1 MDKTK
6 IEYRKLTDLVP
17 YENNPRNNDSAVDA
31 VAASIE
37 EFGFLQPIVID
48 KDDIIVAGH
57 TRHKAAEKLGL
68 KEVPTIKAEDL
79 TKEQIKAY
87 RLADNKTAELAD
99 WNFILLDSELKDL
112 GEIDMSEFGFN
123 LEEDEEYKEFV
134 EKFEPKK
141 TTDDCYTPPIVYDA
155 IADWVAK
162 EYKIKRE
169 NFVRP
174 FKPGGDFTKEKY
186 KKTDIVVD
194 NPPFSILAE
203 IIKWYDD
210 KNIKFFLFA
219 PTLTLFSS
227 SSSSCALPCGGK
239 ITYENG
245 AVVPTSFVTNLEN
258 NRIRVIPE
266 LYKIVEAANEE
277 NQKQYKKKLPKYKY
291 PNEVLTAAMCRY
303 MCEHDTALTIKR
315 EDSYHYRQLD
325 AQKEKDGSAIF
336 GSGYLLSE
344 KAAAEKAAAEKAAA
358 EKAAAEVWELSER
371 EKEIIRSLGQRH
383 GKR

>member
-1 MDKTK
+1 M
-6 IEYRKLTDLVP
+6 
-17 YENNPRNNDSAVDA
+17 
-31 VAASIE
+31 
-37 EFGFLQPIVID
+37 
-48 KDDIIVAGH
+48 
-57 TRHKAAEKLGL
+57 
-68 KEVPTIKAEDL
+68 
-79 TKEQIKAY
+79 
-87 RLADNKTAELAD
+87 
-99 WNFILLDSELKDL
+99 
-112 GEIDMSEFGFN
+112 
-123 LEEDEEYKEFV
+123 
-134 EKFEPKK
+134 
-141 TTDDCYTPPIVYDA
+141 
-155 IADWVAK
+155 
-162 EYKIKRE
+162 
-169 NFVRP
+169 
-174 FKPGGDFTKEKY
+174 
-186 KKTDIVVD
+186 D

>member
-344 KAAAEKAAAEKAAA
+344 KAAAEKAAAE
-358 EKAAAEVWELSER
+358 VWELSER

>member
-17 YENNPRNNDSAVDA
+17 YENNPRDNDSAVDA

-37 EFGFLQPIVID
+37 EFGLLQPIVID
-48 KDDIIVAGH
+48 KGDIIVAGH

-227 SSSSCALPCGGK
+227 SSSSSCALPCGGK

-344 KAAAEKAAAEKAAA
+344 KAAAEKAAAE
-358 EKAAAEVWELSER
+358 VWELSER